1 MRAAIFAHLILAKAG
16 LSVRGNRFVVALWD
30 GGWRDN

>member
-16 LSVRGNRFVVALWD
+16 LSASLCSPHQLAPLN
-30 GGWRDN
+30 